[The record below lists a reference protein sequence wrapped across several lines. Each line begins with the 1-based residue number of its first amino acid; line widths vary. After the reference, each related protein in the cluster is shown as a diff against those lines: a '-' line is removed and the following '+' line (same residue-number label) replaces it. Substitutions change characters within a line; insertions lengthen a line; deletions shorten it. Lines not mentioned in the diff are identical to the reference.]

1 VHTFCRGECSEAR
14 DQVEQLSIMI
24 SVLLCCV
31 LSSVVVAIS
40 LVAIDIICLH
50 DVFLML
56 VRVEGAHGGEGGA
69 PG

>member
-1 VHTFCRGECSEAR
+1 VHTVCRGECSEAR
-14 DQVEQLSIMI
+14 DQVEQLSIII

-56 VRVEGAHGGEGGA
+56 VRVEGAHGGEGRA